1 MGTSQR
7 RRALQRGT
15 VRCGVRQR
23 SLREGRKTDAEQA
36 SQPLSGHG
44 TLRKHQY
51 LGDPQGHR
59 HACQGSRW
67 SAWVLWPP
75 RGLPSAS
82 RVERTHIWAPET
94 FPCSGLQLEN
104 WTAGLGD
111 REVVGTLG
119 PSWDGGSW
127 EQASDRSVLGRCGRQ
142 GMETAHSHL
151 CRALLKWKQEK
162 WAVARSIWIYFSHL
176 TLGSLFS

>member
-1 MGTSQR
+1 MLGTSAGKLDSWTR
-7 RRALQRGT
+7 RQGG
-15 VRCGVRQR
+15 RC
-23 SLREGRKTDAEQA
+23 
-36 SQPLSGHG
+36 
-44 TLRKHQY
+44 
-51 LGDPQGHR
+51 
-59 HACQGSRW
+59 
-67 SAWVLWPP
+67 
-75 RGLPSAS
+75 
-82 RVERTHIWAPET
+82 
-94 FPCSGLQLEN
+94 
-104 WTAGLGD
+104 
-111 REVVGTLG
+111 TLG